1 MIQPTRSWLIATI
14 CIAFNS
20 AALADTVDLANGD
33 RLTGTVIDQSA
44 GKLTIDTPYA
54 GKVTVTT
61 GDINNLSID
70 APMQY
75 TLDSGQTVQGT
86 AKTIAD
92 GTVMITGTDGKL
104 LTIPSLA
111 TISGIGDI
119 PPTGPQPLE
128 WRGHAQGGGNIT
140 KGNTR
145 TDALNIGA
153 RLVGEQKGFQRVTGY
168 ANYYAD
174 HTGDRRTKEQYLAGA
189 KYDRFFDEK
198 WYGYVGA
205 DFEKNSFKDL
215 DLRSIFSIGVGHQFW
230 DTDAKRLSVEGG
242 LSYIDEDFKRDSDD
256 SYLALGWGV
265 NYEQIFY
272 DGAIK
277 FFHHHRGLQGFK
289 DIDDTIINA
298 QTGAFFPLFGGLN
311 ASVIWG
317 LDWDKSPPDGTKET
331 DHSLTFGVAYDW

>member
-1 MIQPTRSWLIATI
+1 MVNYSPSHLLPL
-14 CIAFNS
+14 S
-20 AALADTVDLANGD
+20 AASVTFRQQVHSHLNGAAMP
-33 RLTGTVIDQSA
+33 RAAAISLKVI
-44 GKLTIDTPYA
+44 
-54 GKVTVTT
+54 
-61 GDINNLSID
+61 
-70 APMQY
+70 
-75 TLDSGQTVQGT
+75 
-86 AKTIAD
+86 
-92 GTVMITGTDGKL
+92 
-104 LTIPSLA
+104 
-111 TISGIGDI
+111 
-119 PPTGPQPLE
+119 
-128 WRGHAQGGGNIT
+128 R
-140 KGNTR
+140 R

-289 DIDDTIINA
+289 DI
-298 QTGAFFPLFGGLN
+298 
-311 ASVIWG
+311 
-317 LDWDKSPPDGTKET
+317 
-331 DHSLTFGVAYDW
+331 